1 MPGQTH
7 IGPPNGSLVLAGGEE
22 LGEIYHKFI
31 ALAGGRSAP
40 IVLVPTAAEKDYSG
54 LYAPYMEAFMQAGAH
69 NLGVLHTRDR
79 EVADSEEFL
88 SKLRDA
94 QGVWFTGGRHWRVT
108 DAYLNTRTHEAL
120 LALLDR
126 GGVIG
131 GSSAGATLQGTF
143 MIRGDTSGHE
153 IIIGDHVKGFGFL
166 RNVSIDQHHLARNRQ
181 YDMLE
186 VVETH
191 PELLGIGIDEGT
203 AIIVHGDEFEVLGR
217 SYVAIYDNQRT
228 FGRAGRFYF
237 LRSGDRYNMGTRE
250 ILKPEDSLR
259 GFDRLQSETW
269 EGK

>member
-7 IGPPNGSLVLAGGEE
+7 IGPQNGSLVIAGGEE

-54 LYAPYMEAFMQAGAH
+54 LYAPCMKAFMQAGAH

-120 LALLDR
+120 FALLDR

-143 MIRGDTSGHE
+143 MIRGDTSGPE

-166 RNVSIDQHHLARNRQ
+166 RNVSIDQHHLVRNRQ

-186 VVETH
+186 VVEAH

-203 AIIVHGDEFEVLGR
+203 AIIVHGDEFAVFGR
-217 SYVAIYDNQRT
+217 SYVAIYDNQQT